1 MPDCILAMRT
11 RTAAEKARR
20 TAVLEKI
27 DAEVISVDPSVTKH
41 GCSVGLRL
49 NCADVGNVTRLLDK
63 KGITYGD
70 VIGRNGR

>member
-20 TAVLEKI
+20 AATLAKI
-27 DAEVISVDPSVTKH
+27 PAEVVSVDPSVTRH

-49 NCADVGNVTRLLDK
+49 NCADVDSLAEQLDK
-63 KGITYGD
+63 RGIVYGD
-70 VIGRNGR
+70 VIGRGRE

>member
-20 TAVLEKI
+20 TAALERI
-27 DAEVISVDPSVTKH
+27 EAEVVSVDPSVTKH

-49 NCADVGNVTRLLDK
+49 NCAEVDEVTRLLDRR
-63 KGITYGD
+63 GIVYGD
-70 VIGRNGR
+70 VIGRGSR

>member
-20 TAVLEKI
+20 AAAFIKI
-27 DAEVISVDPSVTKH
+27 PAEVVSVDPSVTRH

-49 NCADVGNVTRLLDK
+49 RCADVDELTGQLDRR
-63 KGITYGD
+63 GILYGD
-70 VIGRNGR
+70 VIGRGRE

>member
-1 MPDCILAMRT
+1 MPDCILAMKT

-20 TAVLEKI
+20 TAAIERIEADV
-27 DAEVISVDPSVTKH
+27 VSVDPSVTRH

-49 NCADVGNVTRLLDK
+49 NCADVEEVTRLLDK
-63 KGITYGD
+63 RGIVYGD